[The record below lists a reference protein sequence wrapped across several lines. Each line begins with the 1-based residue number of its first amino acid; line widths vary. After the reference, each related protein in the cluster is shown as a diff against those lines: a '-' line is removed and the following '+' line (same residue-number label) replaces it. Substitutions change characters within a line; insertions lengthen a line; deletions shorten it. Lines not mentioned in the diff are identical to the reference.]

1 MRRTRLPLILG
12 MTLAVMALPAG
23 LFAQTIK
30 VGIIDMERAIVGSVE
45 GKKAEAA
52 FTAKL
57 EQLRKSIETQQKE
70 LEAQQTK
77 LRTQERLL
85 DDTLKANMTRDI
97 ERRQTELTRAQEDAQ
112 KELDTLRT
120 ELMRPIAEVAE
131 TIMEKYARE
140 QDYTLIIDTS
150 NPQNGSIVWT
160 NPKAEITDTITK
172 MIDAEM
178 AKNPP
183 KKP

>member
-1 MRRTRLPLILG
+1 MRRTRWPLIL
-12 MTLAVMALPAG
+12 MTLAVMTLPAG
-23 LFAQTIK
+23 LLAQNVK

-45 GKKAEAA
+45 GKKAEAT

-57 EQLRKSIETQQKE
+57 EALRKSIETKQKD
-70 LEAQQTK
+70 LETQQTK
-77 LRTQERLL
+77 LRTQDKLL
-85 DDTLKANMTRDI
+85 DEALKANMTRDI
-97 ERRQTELTRAQEDAQ
+97 EQRQTELTRAQEDAQ

-131 TIMEKYARE
+131 TIVEKYAKE

-150 NPQNGSIVWT
+150 NPQNGSIVWV
-160 NPKAEITDTITK
+160 NPKDEITETITK
-172 MIDAEM
+172 LIDAEM

>member
-1 MRRTRLPLILG
+1 MRGTRLPLML
-12 MTLAVMALPAG
+12 MTVAVLTLPTG
-23 LFAQTIK
+23 LLAQTIK
-30 VGIIDMERAIVGSVE
+30 IGVVDMERAIVGSVE
-45 GKKAEAA
+45 GKKAEAT

-57 EQLRKSIETQQKE
+57 EELRKSIETKQKD
-70 LEAQQTK
+70 LEAQQAK

-97 ERRQTELTRAQEDAQ
+97 ERRQTELTRSQEDAQ

-131 TIMEKYARE
+131 TILEKYGKE

-160 NPKAEITDTITK
+160 NPKADLTETITK
-172 MIDAEM
+172 MIDAEL

>member
-1 MRRTRLPLILG
+1 MRQKRLPLILG
-12 MTLAVMALPAG
+12 MALAVLAQPAG
-23 LFAQTIK
+23 LFAQNIK
-30 VGIIDMERAIVGSVE
+30 IGVVDMERAIVGSTE
-45 GKKAEAA
+45 GKKAEA
-52 FTAKL
+52 TWTGKL
-57 EQLRKSIETQQKE
+57 EELRKSIETKQKE

-77 LRTQERLL
+77 LRTQDKLL
-85 DDTLKANMTRDI
+85 DETLKANMTRDI
-97 ERRQTELTRAQEDAQ
+97 ERRQTELTRSQEDAQ

-131 TIMEKYARE
+131 TILEKYAKE
-140 QDYTLIIDTS
+140 QDYTLIIDSS

-160 NPKAEITDTITK
+160 NPKAEITETITK
-172 MIDAEM
+172 LIDAEL

>member
-12 MTLAVMALPAG
+12 MTLAVIALPAG
-23 LFAQTIK
+23 LLAQNIK
-30 VGIIDMERAIVGSVE
+30 IGIIDMERAIVGSVE
-45 GKKAEAA
+45 GKKAEAT

-97 ERRQTELTRAQEDAQ
+97 ERRQTELARAQEDAQ
-112 KELDTLRT
+112 RELDTLRT
-120 ELMRPIAEVAE
+120 ELMRPIAEVADG
-131 TIMEKYARE
+131 ILQKYAKE
-140 QDYTLIIDTS
+140 QDYTLIIDSS
-150 NPQNGSIVWT
+150 NPQNGSIIWT
-160 NPKAEITDTITK
+160 NPKSEITETITK
-172 MIDAEM
+172 MIDAEL

>member
-1 MRRTRLPLILG
+1 
-12 MTLAVMALPAG
+12 MALPAG

-30 VGIIDMERAIVGSVE
+30 IGILDMERAIVGSVE

-57 EQLRKSIETQQKE
+57 DQLRKSIETQQKE

-97 ERRQTELTRAQEDAQ
+97 ERRQTDLTRSQEDAQ

-131 TIMEKYARE
+131 TILERHARE

-160 NPKAEITDTITK
+160 NPKADLTETITK

>member
-1 MRRTRLPLILG
+1 MRQKRLPLILG
-12 MTLAVMALPAG
+12 MTLAVLMLPAG
-23 LFAQTIK
+23 LFAQNIK
-30 VGIIDMERAIVGSVE
+30 IGVVDMEKAIVGSVE
-45 GKKAEAA
+45 GQKAEKT

-57 EQLRKSIETQQKE
+57 EELRKSIETKQKD

-77 LRTQERLL
+77 LRTQDKLL
-85 DDTLKANMTRDI
+85 DETLKANMNRDI
-97 ERRQTELTRAQEDAQ
+97 EYRQTELARAQEDAQ
-112 KELDTLRT
+112 KELDTLRS

-131 TIMEKYARE
+131 AILDKYAKE
-140 QDYTLIIDTS
+140 QDYTLIIDSS
-150 NPQNGSIVWT
+150 NPQNGSIVFVKS
-160 NPKAEITDTITK
+160 KAEITETTTK